1 MAKSIDQP
9 RTFEGKKLAMDMI
22 ESVSPQAQTKLKEP
36 AAPPSKGGKAPR
48 TRIPMPKK
56 LPVQRQ
62 GTRTKAIPY

>member
-9 RTFEGKKLAMDMI
+9 RTFEGKKLAQDMI
-22 ESVSPQAQTKLKEP
+22 ESVSPKAP

-56 LPVQRQ
+56 LSVPKGV
-62 GTRTKAIPY
+62 RTKSVPY